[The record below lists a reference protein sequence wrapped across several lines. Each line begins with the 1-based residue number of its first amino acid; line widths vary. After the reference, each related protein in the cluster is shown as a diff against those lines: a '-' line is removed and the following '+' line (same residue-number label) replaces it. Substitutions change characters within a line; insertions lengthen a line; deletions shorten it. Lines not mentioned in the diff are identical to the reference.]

1 MKVTELIE
9 QLQVL
14 KDEYGEKEVYI
25 VGEEDI
31 FPITQTNV
39 EDLQDIFYVA

>member
-1 MKVTELIE
+1 MKVTELIG

-31 FPITQTNV
+31 FPITQTNID
-39 EDLQDIFYVA
+39 DLQDIFYVA

>member
-1 MKVTELIE
+1 MQISKLIE
-9 QLQVL
+9 ELQTL

-31 FPITQTNV
+31 FPITQVNV
-39 EDLQDIFYVA
+39 EDLQNIFYVA

>member
-1 MKVTELIE
+1 MKITELIE
-9 QLQVL
+9 QLQIL

-25 VGEEDI
+25 VREEDI

-39 EDLQDIFYVA
+39 NDLQDIFYVA